1 MKKIEEKIEN
11 HICSLFFPLFSYTL
25 FNCIR
30 NGPLFNCKKKRT
42 IMAALTLLSLANFI
56 WEHFVVF
63 NLIRIKLHKNNAA
76 V

>member
-25 FNCIR
+25 FNCIK

-42 IMAALTLLSLANFI
+42 IMAALTLLS
-56 WEHFVVF
+56 
-63 NLIRIKLHKNNAA
+63 
-76 V
+76 